1 MKNILIV
8 CPRFPPANAA
18 DSHRVRLSL
27 PYYAGEGWDATVLSV
42 VDDSGGP
49 EDGMLLE
56 SLPRESRIVRVPA
69 WSERICRKLGFGQL
83 DYRALIPLL
92 LGGRRLLRQKHF
104 DVVLFSSTVF
114 LSFILGPIWK
124 RFFGC
129 KIVYDYQDPWYYGDE
144 RPYTRETV
152 PGTWWKF
159 RLGQAVARALELV
172 ALRAAD
178 HIISVSQGYVDALCT
193 RYAFL
198 SKDRFTVL
206 PFPASRRDYEFVS
219 LHRITQSVISADGK
233 IHWVYAGRGGHD
245 MHLALDALFG
255 QLAALTELRPELR
268 SSLRL
273 HFVGTSYAP
282 AGRSV
287 KTLEPL
293 AQKFGIAEMVI
304 EQPDRI
310 PYFEALSLY
319 RQSDLVLMIGSEH
332 SDYTASKLFNCI
344 LAGRKVLALFHHD
357 SLVTTLSRQ
366 LPCAFLAAFG
376 SQVATATFEGDIMR
390 GLIWA
395 LTAGNYWPCDEGS
408 LAPWL
413 ADASTR
419 VQCEIFDRISR
430 TLVHA

>member
-1 MKNILIV
+1 MKNLLIV

-27 PYYAGEGWDATVLSV
+27 PYYAGDGWDATVLSV
-42 VDDSGGP
+42 VDDSGATEAGR
-49 EDGMLLE
+49 LLE

-83 DYRALIPLL
+83 DYRAFIPLL
-92 LGGRRLLRQKHF
+92 LGGRRLLREKHF

-114 LSFILGPIWK
+114 LSFMLGPIWK

-129 KIVYDYQDPWYYGDE
+129 KIVYDYQDPWYYGDQQ
-144 RPYTRETV
+144 PYTKQTV
-152 PGTWWKF
+152 PGAWWKF
-159 RLGQAVARALELV
+159 RLGQAIARVLEPV
-172 ALRAAD
+172 VLRAAD
-178 HIISVSQGYVDALCT
+178 HIISVSQGYVEALCA

-206 PFPASRRDYEFVS
+206 PFPASKRDYEFVN
-219 LHRITQSVISADGK
+219 LHQINQSVISSDGK

-255 QLAALTELRPELR
+255 QLAALTELRPDLR
-268 SSLRL
+268 SNLRL

-282 AGRSV
+282 AGRSIKSV
-287 KTLEPL
+287 EPH
-293 AQKFGIAEMVI
+293 AQKFGIGEMVI

-344 LAGRKVLALFHHD
+344 LAEKKVLALFHHD
-357 SLVTTLSRQ
+357 SLVSTLASQ
-366 LPCAFLAAFG
+366 LPCVFLATFSSQTQAGAFE
-376 SQVATATFEGDIMR
+376 SDVLR

-395 LTAGNYWPCDEGS
+395 LTPGNYRPCDEGS

-413 ADASTR
+413 ADASTSI
-419 VQCEIFDRISR
+419 QCEIFHS
-430 TLVHA
+430 L